1 VQRALLGVMITDITA
16 EIAKEKN
23 LKSTR
28 GVFISGVNE
37 GSAAKEAGLKENDVI
52 LKIDEFEVNSASE
65 LQEIVGQHRPGDNV
79 KVNLIR
85 NGDSK
90 MITVTLKN
98 KRGTTTAVK
107 EAALQS
113 IEDLGVELG
122 ELSKAEK
129 EDLKIDNGVKVTK
142 LLNGKLKDAGAK
154 QGFII
159 TKIDKQPM
167 ETAKDIAKALENK
180 AGAVLI
186 EGVYADGREGFY
198 AIGW

>member
-1 VQRALLGVMITDITA
+1 
-16 EIAKEKN
+16 
-23 LKSTR
+23 
-28 GVFISGVNE
+28 
-37 GSAAKEAGLKENDVI
+37 
-52 LKIDEFEVNSASE
+52 
-65 LQEIVGQHRPGDNV
+65 
-79 KVNLIR
+79 
-85 NGDSK
+85 
-90 MITVTLKN
+90 
-98 KRGTTTAVK
+98 
-107 EAALQS
+107 
-113 IEDLGVELG
+113 
-122 ELSKAEK
+122 
-129 EDLKIDNGVKVTK
+129 LKIDNGVKVTK